1 MELINENLILLDMNL
16 QSKDDIISCIADTL
30 ENNQRLCDKQY
41 RTTEEQQKIM
51 DEKINE
57 YEKQG
62 YSAKEAK
69 KKEPRNMLQ
78 FPIQANTN

>member
-1 MELINENLILLDMNL
+1 MFNDARAEGLALFVREG
-16 QSKDDIISCIADTL
+16 
-30 ENNQRLCDKQY
+30 Y

-69 KKEPRNMLQ
+69 KESRNMLQ